1 MKRHA
6 GRLVSDEFSHGE
18 AVMGRVCRVIK
29 SGISIVLWK
38 IRYGDGIRIPI
49 VQNLDRVHLEIYN
62 KGKICIGKRVQ
73 NRGDLYLICDRGGDM
88 RIGSHVFFNANCSI
102 SCMGKVTIGDYC
114 KMGNN
119 LVIVDHDHNYKNTDS
134 EYLTGEVHIGNRV
147 WIGANCTILKGTS
160 IGDDSV
166 IAAGSVVKGE
176 IPAGTVLTQ
185 KRQDVWKTINIK

>member
-1 MKRHA
+1 
-6 GRLVSDEFSHGE
+6 
-18 AVMGRVCRVIK
+18 MGRVCRVIK

-73 NRGDLYLICDRGGDM
+73 NRGDLYLICDQGGDM

-102 SCMGKVTIGDYC
+102 FCMGKITIGDYC

-134 EYLTGEVHIGNRV
+134 EYLTGEVHIGSRV
-147 WIGANCTILKGTS
+147 WIGANCTILKGTN
-160 IGDDSV
+160 IGDDCV

-176 IPAGTVLTQ
+176 IPAETVLTQ
-185 KRQDVWKTINIK
+185 KRQDVWKTVNIK